1 MLGTVVNTI
10 AVILGAGIG
19 LFVKKGIPGKNWKFF
34 NERIRFM

>member
-19 LFVKKGIPGKNWKFF
+19 LFVKKGIP
-34 NERIRFM
+34 ERIGNSLRNKF

>member
-19 LFVKKGIPGKNWKFF
+19 LFVKKEFLKELEIL
-34 NERIRFM
+34 